1 MLLVSDQTEPSVE
14 ERAEHLKERIYVT
27 SLAVVLALRSHVE
40 EVTARTA
47 AVTLLITVVGIL
59 LAVLTADFMSHLVVH
74 ARLPS
79 PGEAAHMVRVCA
91 GAFGAVVLPLVFV
104 VLAGAGVWRIE
115 AALTGLHDC
124 SPGGARCGGLPGGPA
139 RADPRLAEGAGAG
152 RRGGVGR
159 RRGRPGAAGP
169 RLTVLGTTVARRVEP
184 AASPAPPK
192 VRSAGRPSR
201 EDPSASRA

>member
-27 SLAVVLALRSHVE
+27 FTALAVVLALRSHVE

-79 PGEAAHMVRVCA
+79 PGEAAHMVRVCV

-115 AALTGLHDC
+115 AALRASTIALLVALGVVAFLAVRRVQI
-124 SPGGARCGGLPGGPA
+124 PGWQKVLV
-139 RADPRLAEGAGAG
+139 LVAE
-152 RRGGVGR
+152 VVL
-159 RRGRPGAAGP
+159 GAAVVG
-169 RLTVLGTTVARRVEP
+169 LELLAHG
-184 AASPAPPK
+184 
-192 VRSAGRPSR
+192 
-201 EDPSASRA
+201 